1 MSKKG
6 SITVSDFLPYEEYQR
21 LVESLMTDGKF
32 KYALYCILS
41 FALAFRASDVR
52 KLTWGEVIG
61 QNKLVIQEKKTKKV
75 KAIPIGP
82 KTTEKIEEIYYL
94 LGCPNEHSHIFANKY
109 GEDKVMSL
117 QFINRMMKEWKDK
130 YHLKVGNISSHT
142 FRKTFGRYV
151 YDKMGRTEE
160 AIINLQRIF
169 RHSSPQTTMIY
180 IGLRDDEIG
189 QIFENLDF

>member
-6 SITVSDFLPYEEYQR
+6 SITASDFLPYEEYQR
-21 LVESLMTDGKF
+21 LVESLMADGKF

-41 FALAFRASDVR
+41 FALALRASDVR
-52 KLTWGEVIG
+52 KLTWKEVLG
-61 QNKLVIQEKKTKKV
+61 QNKLIIQEKKTKKV

-94 LGCPNEHSHIFANKY
+94 LGCPDEDKNIFINKY
-109 GEDKVMSL
+109 GDQVMSL
-117 QFINRMMKEWKDK
+117 QFINRMMKSWKDT
-130 YHLKVGNISSHT
+130 YHLKIGNISSHT

-160 AIINLQRIF
+160 SIINLQRIF
-169 RHSSPQTTMIY
+169 RHASPQTTMIY

-189 QIFENLDF
+189 QIFEDLDF